1 MMMMD
6 LKKMGQKSILFL
18 SEPSDDRWDRA
29 HNTLKANISEER
41 SSYMQTFQQFFDQ
54 IEIS

>member
-1 MMMMD
+1 MMMMG
-6 LKKMGQKSILFL
+6 LKKMGQKSILLL